1 MKERK
6 KRLKRLLAVALSLVV
21 IGGSA
26 NLPALTSLA
35 EGGEPDQA
43 DVLTSKEDGETPEA
57 SETDNNESE
66 NKQPEDKTLT
76 DKKQEGASDKK
87 PEDKG
92 QEASQTGKPQ
102 EVTEKPED
110 NQEADDELVEE
121 KIDLSGYI
129 YQCGGFGVMDMPMM
143 LSLDEESGARAASD
157 KEGAKTAILNG
168 LKAWET
174 TIDIS
179 AYQIST
185 GEIGAFYAE
194 LVNANPELFFVTGGV
209 KWNYSPSNNTVISII
224 PEYNTAYTAQSVSV
238 FENAFNKAYSEA
250 VPNPAGM
257 SKLQIARACHDY
269 LAQHMSYDEN
279 LQKRDVYAAFV
290 EGTGVCQGYS
300 LAYGAMMKRA
310 GIPFDYVNSKAMNHM
325 WNVVQ
330 LGGNWYHVDVTWDD
344 PTADRLGFV
353 RHNYF
358 LNSDTKIG
366 SEGKDGHYEW
376 TTARSCTSAAYDNAY
391 WQGGVSAI
399 FTIDGKDYYLK
410 YPTSGNSFENLLV
423 SRSGDKEET
432 VASFTATWPAENG
445 GYWQGSYSRLSCYDG
460 RLYFNDTKNI
470 YRVDPKA
477 ASVADN
483 KKVVYTYTGSAGSL
497 YGSLVCDDKIRMQ
510 VSPSPNDTGTRI
522 EEPLPTGA
530 IKDVTVTAEP
540 SSVEYG
546 YQTPPKMKASVTG
559 AVEAANV
566 TYEWYDVTT
575 GSERLIS
582 STGAECVAEANL
594 PVGTH
599 TYRVKAS
606 FEDSRMSADVT
617 FTVLPKKVKP
627 EVTITGEYTYELGKE
642 ILPSHTVVV
651 KAADSTG
658 VDITLEKD
666 KDYTVEYRDNI
677 NAGTGKMVVT
687 PKEGCNYTWDS
698 LEAAFTINKLAK
710 ENEKIE
716 IKNGYGNTG
725 TYDLKLPEGAKTG
738 QIEVKDPEQVLSKV
752 PSLTEAGGLSY
763 TLVNDNKNKDKQAVI
778 TIPVTEAMNYLPY
791 NIEVTITV
799 VDKLSQSDFRFV
811 TPVENREYGAS
822 DFTVGTTGSAQGS
835 KVTYNIEDTDIA
847 DIDNNGKVHIKKA
860 GMTRMIAVAS
870 STEEYAE
877 TTAYAELYV
886 SKATLSWDTS
896 DLGAADRAD
905 NAAGDAKTD
914 AKATLYGSLK
924 INGVIGSDDVKFVC
938 GSDKITGTYKGL
950 KAGKQEVTLAW
961 KDGIPV
967 VLTGA
972 DADNYKYPDSLPTI
986 TGNIT
991 KITIQDVEVENGEE
1005 GVVYKLKHE
1014 SGITYVPAGLEKKFE
1029 TPIQITNSMK
1039 SKTLAEI
1046 GKKFGTN
1053 SAEIAEV
1060 EVYDVTLCIVNEKG
1074 ELVEVDSENFPKE
1087 GVVVKLAYPE
1097 GTGKGT
1103 HNFVAAHMLTVDSK
1117 DMKAGDIEYPAITK
1131 TDAGVEF
1138 RVFSLSPIAL
1148 GWSEIEPVRAEGGS
1162 GGSNLGSG
1170 KGTAVPS
1177 KKPSPKTGD
1186 TNTILL
1192 YVLFLMMGAAGIG
1205 YTVKRRAMR

>member
-6 KRLKRLLAVALSLVV
+6 KRLKQLLAAALALVV
-21 IGGSA
+21 IGGSV
-26 NLPALTSLA
+26 NLPALTSFA
-35 EGGEPDQA
+35 EDGDSEQVDL
-43 DVLTSKEDGETPEA
+43 LTSEEDGEAPEA
-57 SETDNNESE
+57 E
-66 NKQPEDKTLT
+66 EDK
-76 DKKQEGASDKK
+76 KEPEEKQ

-92 QEASQTGKPQ
+92 QESSQTGKP
-102 EVTEKPED
+102 EDEATEKPED
-110 NQEADDELVEE
+110 NQEANGGLVEE
-121 KIDLSGYI
+121 TMDLSGYI

-143 LSLDEESGARAASD
+143 LSLDDESGARAASD
-157 KEGAKTAILNG
+157 KEAAKTALLNG
-168 LKAWET
+168 MKAWEKK
-174 TIDIS
+174 IDLS
-179 AYQIST
+179 AYQISND
-185 GEIGAFYAE
+185 EMEVLFVD
-194 LVNANPELFFVTGGV
+194 LVNMNPDLFYVVSATWSSIQATGIVVSVT
-209 KWNYSPSNNTVISII
+209 PI
-224 PEYNTAYTAQSVSV
+224 YNPAYTVQNVQI

-269 LAQHMSYDEN
+269 LAQHMSYDTS

-300 LAYGAMMKRA
+300 LAYAAMMKRA
-310 GIPFDYVNSKAMNHM
+310 GIPFDYVNSTAMNHM
-325 WNVVQ
+325 WNVIQ
-330 LGGNWYHVDVTWDD
+330 LDGNWYHVDVTWDD
-344 PTADRLGFV
+344 PTVDRLGYV

-376 TTARSCTSAAYDNAY
+376 TTAQNCTSTTYDNAY

-423 SRSGDKEET
+423 CRSGDKEET
-432 VASFTATWPAENG
+432 VAAFTAKWLASNG
-445 GYWQGSYSRLSCYDG
+445 GYWQGSYSRLSYYDG
-460 RLYFNDTKNI
+460 RLYFNDTNNI

-477 ASVADN
+477 ASGTDN
-483 KKVVYTYTGSAGSL
+483 KKVVYTYTGDAGSL

-510 VSPSPNDTGTRI
+510 VSPSPNEAGTRI

-546 YQTPPKMKASVTG
+546 YQNPPKMKASVTG

-594 PVGTH
+594 PVGTY
-599 TYRVKAS
+599 TYRVKVS
-606 FEDSRMSADVT
+606 SEDSRGSADVT
-617 FTVLPKKVKP
+617 FKVVPQKVRP
-627 EVTITGEYTYELGKE
+627 EVTITGEYTYKLGEE
-642 ILPSHTVVV
+642 IKPSHSVVV
-651 KAADSTG
+651 KAADSAD

-677 NAGTGKMVVT
+677 NAGTGKMIVT
-687 PKEGCNYTWDS
+687 AKDGCNYTWDS
-698 LEAAFTINKLAK
+698 LEVPFTINKLAK
-710 ENEKIE
+710 ADEKIE
-716 IKNGYGNTG
+716 IKNGYGNSG
-725 TYDLKLPEGAKTG
+725 AYDLKLQEGTKTG
-738 QIEVKDPEQVLSKV
+738 TLVVKDTDQVLSGV
-752 PSLTEAGGLSY
+752 PSLTEAGVLSY
-763 TLVNDNKNKDKQAVI
+763 TLVNDSKNKDKQAVI
-778 TIPVTEAMNYLPY
+778 TIPVMESVNYLPY
-791 NIEVTITV
+791 SIEVTILV
-799 VDKLSQSDFRFV
+799 VDKLNQSDFRFV
-811 TPVENREYGAS
+811 TPVENRKYGDS
-822 DFTVGTTGSAQGS
+822 DFTVETTGFAQGS
-835 KVTYNIEDTDIA
+835 KVTYRIEDTEIA
-847 DIDNNGKVHIKKA
+847 DIDSAGKVHIKKV
-860 GMTRMIAVAS
+860 GMTRMIAVAA
-870 STEEYAE
+870 STDEYAE

-886 SKATLSWDTS
+886 SKAALSWDTS

-924 INGVIGSDDVKFVC
+924 IKGVIGSDDVKFVC
-938 GSDKITGTYKGL
+938 GSDKLTGTYKGL

-961 KDGIPV
+961 KDGNPV

-972 DADNYKYPDSLPTI
+972 DADNYECPDRLPTI

-991 KITIQDVEVENGEE
+991 KITIQDVEVENGEA

-1014 SGITYVPAGLEKKFE
+1014 SGITYVPAGLEKKFK
-1029 TPIQITNSMK
+1029 TPIEITNTMK
-1039 SKTLAEI
+1039 SKTIGEI
-1046 GKKFGTN
+1046 EKKFGTN
-1053 SAEIAEV
+1053 SSKIAEV
-1060 EVYDVTLCIVNEKG
+1060 EVYDVTLCMVNEKG
-1074 ELVEVDSENFPKE
+1074 ELVEVDDKNFPKE
-1087 GVVVKLAYPE
+1087 GVVVKLAYPK

-1103 HNFVAAHMLTVDSK
+1103 HNFVAAHMLTVDRK
-1117 DMKAGDIEYPAITK
+1117 DKKAGDVEYPEITK

-1138 RVFSLSPIAL
+1138 RVYSLSPIAL
-1148 GWSEIEPVRAEGGS
+1148 GWSEIEPVKAEGGS
-1162 GGSNLGSG
+1162 NGGSSTGNG
-1170 KGTAVPS
+1170 KGTTVPS

-1186 TNTILL
+1186 TNAMLL
-1192 YVLFLMMGAAGIG
+1192 YVLFMMLGAAGIR
-1205 YTVKRRAMR
+1205 YTLKRRTM